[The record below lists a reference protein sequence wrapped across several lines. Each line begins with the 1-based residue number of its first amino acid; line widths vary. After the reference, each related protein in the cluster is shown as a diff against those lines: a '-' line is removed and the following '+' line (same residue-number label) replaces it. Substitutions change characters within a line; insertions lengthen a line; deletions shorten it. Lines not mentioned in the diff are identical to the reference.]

1 MLKREDANRLVL
13 AEYENLIRTLR
24 KKLHLN
30 DLDALDL
37 AHEAIMLLYE
47 SLKNY
52 DPERGSFGAWTGG
65 IIRNVI
71 LKFREGRFRGH
82 LVHED
87 LEHAS
92 GISSSALG
100 DMIVSEIDGFIRK
113 SVHAL
118 PDIYRETIELRY
130 LKGLSIKEI
139 ARKLKV
145 PEGTVKARLS
155 RAPDM
160 LKENLRIQE
169 TTARFYLDQVKRR
182 RPAP

>member
-1 MLKREDANRLVL
+1 MLKREDANRLIL
-13 AEYENLIRTLR
+13 AEYENLIHTLR

-52 DPERGSFGAWTGG
+52 DPERGSFGAWTSGL
-65 IIRNVI
+65 IKNVI

-87 LEHAS
+87 IEQESGVSAS
-92 GISSSALG
+92 TLG
-100 DMIVSEIDGFIRK
+100 DMIVKEIDGFIRK
-113 SVHAL
+113 SVGAL
-118 PDIYRETIELRY
+118 PEIYRETIELRY
-130 LKGLSIKEI
+130 IKGLSIKEI
-139 ARKLKV
+139 AKKLKV

-160 LKENLRIQE
+160 LKENLSIHE
-169 TTARFYLDQVKRR
+169 TTARFYLDQIKKQ
-182 RPAP
+182 RPE